1 MSMFYVPPRLVRV
14 RIDSNP
20 HQSIIATLSYEPFYA
35 PRPGR
40 GSIFYILKSIF
51 IIYSGEC
58 CIIHSA
64 FVEQSDYFS
73 SSEVKAQ
80 LEQVVS
86 FLLSSQFEHMANTK
100 ILDACAIRFIDI
112 TQLARERGKF

>member
-1 MSMFYVPPRLVRV
+1 ML
-14 RIDSNP
+14 
-20 HQSIIATLSYEPFYA
+20 ALSYGPFYA

-40 GSIFYILKSIF
+40 GSIFYILKSIHF
-51 IIYSGEC
+51 GEC

-64 FVEQSDYFS
+64 FVEQSDYFF

-80 LEQVVS
+80 LEQVAS

-100 ILDACAIRFIDI
+100 ILDACAVRFIDI